1 MDLVLG
7 RRAALMLVATGV
19 TLGIAAPGAR
29 ASGASDFVQ
38 KLGDDALDLLVH
50 QSGDD
55 HERAERLRAILTSS
69 FDLKTIG
76 RAVLGPSWKTADE
89 TQRTTYLIAF
99 EDYIVAT
106 YSLRVKD
113 YAGETFEVLKETPVD
128 DRDSMVATQI
138 VRPNKAPL
146 LVDYRVRGDGSGY
159 RVVDVMVEGISM
171 LTSQRQEFAAVVQR
185 NGLDGLI
192 AQLRARADDILGTL

>member
-1 MDLVLG
+1 MVFVFR
-7 RRAALMLVATGV
+7 RRAALLMVAAGA
-19 TLGIAAPGAR
+19 TLGVAARGAR
-29 ASGASDFVQ
+29 ASDAADFVQ
-38 KLGDDALDLLVH
+38 KLGDDALDLLVL
-50 QSGDD
+50 QPGDD
-55 HERAERLRAILTSS
+55 HERAERLRAILSGS

-76 RAVLGPSWKTADE
+76 RAVLGPTWKSADE
-89 TQRTTYLIAF
+89 NQRASYLSAF

-113 YAGETFEVLKETPVD
+113 YAGETFEVLKETPID

-146 LVDYRVRGDGSGY
+146 LVDYRVRGDGAAY

-185 NGLDGLI
+185 DGLDGLI
-192 AQLRARADDILGTL
+192 ARLRARADEILGSL